1 LVAVFVLYD
10 IDQVFLIL
18 YPDSFK
24 VDIGVGSEGIS
35 YNLLER
41 KLSPHYIDTFL
52 TKHYAVVT
60 EDAFVDQQNGQEYD
74 GPIKLAVG

>member
-1 LVAVFVLYD
+1 
-10 IDQVFLIL
+10 
-18 YPDSFK
+18 

-52 TKHYAVVT
+52 TKTLRGCYRRCICRPTKRTRV
-60 EDAFVDQQNGQEYD
+60 
-74 GPIKLAVG
+74 

>member
-1 LVAVFVLYD
+1 LYSELVAVFVLYD

-52 TKHYAVVT
+52 TKTLRGCYRRCICRPTKRTRV
-60 EDAFVDQQNGQEYD
+60 
-74 GPIKLAVG
+74 